1 MYQRRRTKIVKRSNK
16 KSFRKP
22 LRRSNRK
29 SLRKPLRR
37 SNRKSLR
44 KRQVNQKNVK
54 KNLRQKGGAGNMES
68 LLDLGQEINE
78 KLDILDKFCFGSHP
92 HSSGQLTAASSG
104 PEPLERDV
112 SESEAAAGATS
123 PAGRLQ
129 RAVSTASSV
138 GAFQQATAQPNEPL
152 ERDVSES
159 EAAAGVPRESTSPR
173 ESSSSEVRAS
183 QAETEADRHARR
195 QRERQASDS
204 AAERRRQARHAE
216 LAEWQGVAAEAR
228 QDQPPA
234 DEEARQQELLE
245 AAVAGALMV
254 ERQRSSSNASAA
266 EAGVGE

>member
-37 SNRKSLR
+37 SNIKYLR

-112 SESEAAAGATS
+112 SESEAARKSG
-123 PAGRLQ
+123 G
-129 RAVSTASSV
+129 
-138 GAFQQATAQPNEPL
+138 
-152 ERDVSES
+152 
-159 EAAAGVPRESTSPR
+159 
-173 ESSSSEVRAS
+173 
-183 QAETEADRHARR
+183 
-195 QRERQASDS
+195 
-204 AAERRRQARHAE
+204 
-216 LAEWQGVAAEAR
+216 
-228 QDQPPA
+228 
-234 DEEARQQELLE
+234 
-245 AAVAGALMV
+245 
-254 ERQRSSSNASAA
+254 
-266 EAGVGE
+266 